1 MKLKLLVHSVV
12 LALMVLLANGQNS
25 YAQVVNQENLSSI
38 KIDALSDEQVQA
50 IIDQIKAEGIAEDQL
65 EKVVLARGLPSEE
78 VAKLKTRISSL
89 KEKQGQ
95 LDVDNKD
102 IVNTVK
108 GRKEFKFEQP
118 RSVDNVS
125 LPLYGSQIFAMSN
138 LFDINANR
146 PTPSNYIVGPGDQL
160 QINVYGKSLVDWRVS
175 VTPEGFV
182 MLPGMGKVYV
192 GGKRLQQ
199 ATNLIKDRL
208 RANNYAIGN
217 GTYVDVSLTNIRT
230 IQVTIIGEVE
240 KPGTYPMTSVQTVL
254 NALYASGGPTKNG
267 AFREIEVIRNG
278 RVYKVLDIYDIL
290 QRADVENNI
299 YLQDDDIIR
308 IPVYQVRVAIE
319 GEIKRPGIYEVK
331 KGETLQDVITF
342 AGGLTDSA
350 YTTRIKA
357 VQLTDTEKKVK
368 DIVNQDI
375 KTYIPQKGD
384 KYIID
389 QILDRFENRITINGA
404 IYRPGQFELKSGLKL
419 SELIKQADGLKQD
432 AFAERG
438 YVTRLN
444 ENNETQIIQFQVKDA
459 AQGIYDTLQLKRED
473 IVTIP
478 SIFDLRETY
487 NVTVNGSVR
496 KGGNFPFSE
505 GMTVEDLILM
515 AGGLSE
521 GANTQ
526 RVEIARRIKDSDR
539 QAKDAKL
546 AEIITLSIDR
556 NLTLESSKY
565 KLEPFDIVSV
575 FSVSGYEVQ
584 RSVQIQGEVMNPG
597 YFTLS
602 RKDERISDLVNRA
615 GGFSAYAYLQGATL
629 QRGKENVG
637 INLPEIMRS
646 PKGIGDLLLQTSDIL
661 IVPMINQLIKVNG
674 EVLMPKS
681 VVFDQPHFKSYI
693 THTGG
698 FSPNAL
704 KRKSY
709 VVYANGEVKATKH
722 FLFLKFYPSIK
733 PGTQVYVPK
742 KRERKEGMSAQS
754 WIALG
759 TSMASLA
766 AIVFGTLSLRK

>member
-1 MKLKLLVHSVV
+1 MKFKLLVHVLV
-12 LALMVLLANGQNS
+12 LALIVILINGQHS
-25 YAQVVNQENLSSI
+25 YAQIVNQENLSSI
-38 KIDALSDEQVQA
+38 KVDALSDDQIRA
-50 IIDQIKAEGIAEDQL
+50 IIEQIRAEGIADDQL
-65 EKVVLARGLPSEE
+65 EKVVLSRGLPQEE
-78 VAKLKTRISSL
+78 VAKLKTRISAL
-89 KEKQGQ
+89 KEKEGE

-108 GRKEFKFEQP
+108 GRKEFKFEKP
-118 RSVDNVS
+118 KAIEKEI
-125 LPLYGSQIFAMSN
+125 LPLYGSQIFASPN
-138 LFDINANR
+138 LFDINTNR

-217 GTYVDVSLTNIRT
+217 GTFVDVSLTNIRT

-254 NALYASGGPTKNG
+254 NALYASGGPTQNG
-267 AFREIEVIRNG
+267 SFREIEVIRNG
-278 RVYKVLDIYDIL
+278 RVHKVLDIYDIL
-290 QRADVENNI
+290 QRADIENNI

-331 KGETLQDVITF
+331 KGETLQDVINF
-342 AGGLTDSA
+342 GGGLTDSA

-389 QILDRFENRITINGA
+389 QILDRFENRVTINGA
-404 IYRPGQFELKSGLKL
+404 VYRPGQFELTSGLKL
-419 SELIKQADGLKQD
+419 SELIRQADGLKQD

-444 ENNETQIIQFQVKDA
+444 ENNETQIIQFQVKNA
-459 AQGIYDTLQLKRED
+459 AQGEYDTLQLKRED
-473 IVTIP
+473 IISIP

-487 NVTVNGSVR
+487 NVTVNGSIR

-565 KLEPFDIVSV
+565 KLEPYDIVSV

-602 RKDERISDLVNRA
+602 RKDERISDIVRRA
-615 GGFSAYAYLQGATL
+615 GGFSAYAYTNAATL
-629 QRGKENVG
+629 QRGTENIG
-637 INLPEIMRS
+637 IDLPTIMQN
-646 PKGIGDLLLQTSDIL
+646 PKSKWDLLMQSGDI
-661 IVPMINQLIKVNG
+661 IIIPMISQLVKVNG
-674 EVLMPKS
+674 EVLRSKN
-681 VVFDQPHFKSYI
+681 VVFDKRSFKSYI
-693 THTGG
+693 INSGG
-698 FSPNAL
+698 FTQNAL

-709 VVYANGEVKATKH
+709 VIYANGEVKATRN
-722 FLFLKFYPSIK
+722 FLLWKIYPEIE
-733 PGTQVYVPK
+733 PGTQVYVPRK
-742 KRERKEGMSAQS
+742 KEKKETMTVQS
-754 WIALG
+754 WIGLS
-759 TSMASLA
+759 TSMGTLA
-766 AIVFGTLSLRK
+766 AIIFAILRK

>member
-1 MKLKLLVHSVV
+1 MKFKLLVHVLV
-12 LALMVLLANGQNS
+12 LALIVILINGQHS

-38 KIDALSDEQVQA
+38 KVDALSDDQIRA
-50 IIDQIKAEGIAEDQL
+50 IIEQIRSEGIADDQL
-65 EKVVLARGLPSEE
+65 EKVVLSRGLPQEE
-78 VAKLKTRISSL
+78 VAKLKTRISAL
-89 KEKQGQ
+89 KEKEGE

-108 GRKEFKFEQP
+108 GRKEFKFEKP
-118 RSVDNVS
+118 KSIEKET
-125 LPLYGSQIFAMSN
+125 LPLYGSQIFASPN
-138 LFDINANR
+138 LFDINTNR

-217 GTYVDVSLTNIRT
+217 GTFVDVSLTNIRT

-254 NALYASGGPTKNG
+254 NALYASGGPTQNG
-267 AFREIEVIRNG
+267 SFREIEVIRNG
-278 RVYKVLDIYDIL
+278 RVHKVLDIYDIL
-290 QRADVENNI
+290 QRADIENNI

-331 KGETLQDVITF
+331 KGETLQDVINF
-342 AGGLTDSA
+342 GGGLTDSA

-389 QILDRFENRITINGA
+389 QILDRFENRVTINGA
-404 IYRPGQFELKSGLKL
+404 VYRPGQFELTSGLKL
-419 SELIKQADGLKQD
+419 SELIRQADGLKQD

-444 ENNETQIIQFQVKDA
+444 EKNETQIIQFQVKNA
-459 AQGIYDTLQLKRED
+459 AQGEYDTLQLKRED
-473 IVTIP
+473 IITIP

-565 KLEPFDIVSV
+565 KLEPYDIVSV

-602 RKDERISDLVNRA
+602 RKDERVSDIVKRA
-615 GGFSAYAYLQGATL
+615 GGFSAYAYTKAATL
-629 QRGKENVG
+629 QRGAENIG
-637 INLPEIMRS
+637 IDLPTIMQNPRS
-646 PKGIGDLLLQTSDIL
+646 KWDLLMQSGDI
-661 IVPMINQLIKVNG
+661 IVIPMISQLVKVSG
-674 EVLMPKS
+674 EVLRPKN
-681 VVFDQPHFKSYI
+681 VVFDKRSFKSYI
-693 THTGG
+693 INSGG
-698 FSPNAL
+698 FYSECY
-704 KRKSY
+704 K
-709 VVYANGEVKATKH
+709 T
-722 FLFLKFYPSIK
+722 
-733 PGTQVYVPK
+733 
-742 KRERKEGMSAQS
+742 
-754 WIALG
+754 
-759 TSMASLA
+759 
-766 AIVFGTLSLRK
+766 

>member
-1 MKLKLLVHSVV
+1 MKFKLLVHVLV
-12 LALMVLLANGQNS
+12 LALIVILINGQHS

-38 KIDALSDEQVQA
+38 KVDALSDDQIRA
-50 IIDQIKAEGIAEDQL
+50 IIEQIRSEGIADDQL
-65 EKVVLARGLPSEE
+65 EKVVLSRGLPQEE
-78 VAKLKTRISSL
+78 VAKLKTRISAL
-89 KEKQGQ
+89 KEKEGE

-108 GRKEFKFEQP
+108 GRKEFKFEKP
-118 RSVDNVS
+118 KSIEKET
-125 LPLYGSQIFAMSN
+125 LPLYGSQIFASPN
-138 LFDINANR
+138 LFDINTNR

-217 GTYVDVSLTNIRT
+217 GTFVDVSLTNIRT

-254 NALYASGGPTKNG
+254 NALYASGGPTQNG
-267 AFREIEVIRNG
+267 SFREIEVIRNG
-278 RVYKVLDIYDIL
+278 RVHKVLDIYDIL
-290 QRADVENNI
+290 QRADIENNI

-331 KGETLQDVITF
+331 KGETLQDVINF
-342 AGGLTDSA
+342 GGGLTDSA

-389 QILDRFENRITINGA
+389 QILDRFENRVTINGA
-404 IYRPGQFELKSGLKL
+404 VYRPGQFELTSGLKL
-419 SELIKQADGLKQD
+419 SELIRQADGLKQD

-444 ENNETQIIQFQVKDA
+444 EKNETQIIQFQVKNA
-459 AQGIYDTLQLKRED
+459 AQGEYDTLQLKRED
-473 IVTIP
+473 IITIP

-565 KLEPFDIVSV
+565 KLEPYDIVSV

-602 RKDERISDLVNRA
+602 RKDERVSDIVKRA
-615 GGFSAYAYLQGATL
+615 GGFSAYAYTKAATL
-629 QRGKENVG
+629 QRGAENIG
-637 INLPEIMRS
+637 IDLPTIMQNPRS
-646 PKGIGDLLLQTSDIL
+646 KWDLLMQSGDI
-661 IVPMINQLIKVNG
+661 IVIPMISQLVKVSG
-674 EVLMPKS
+674 EVLRPKN
-681 VVFDQPHFKSYI
+681 VVFDKRSFKSYI
-693 THTGG
+693 INSGG
-698 FSPNAL
+698 FTQNAI

-709 VVYANGEVKATKH
+709 VIHANGEVKATRR
-722 FLFLKFYPSIK
+722 FLFWKIYPEIE
-733 PGTQVYVPK
+733 PGTQVYVPR
-742 KRERKEGMSAQS
+742 KREKKETMSAQS
-754 WIALG
+754 WIGLG

-766 AIVFGTLSLRK
+766 AIIFAIVRR